1 MAKRAI
7 LTGVV
12 VSFDDAAGLGV
23 VRGEDGSE
31 LPFHCTAIADGTR
44 SIQEQARVHYSVVPG
59 RAGRFEANDL
69 HPASG

>member
-12 VSFDDAAGLGV
+12 ASFDDAAGLGV
-23 VRGEDGSE
+23 VRGDDGAE

-44 SIQEQARVHYSVVPG
+44 TIAEQVRVWYSVVPG
-59 RAGRFEANDL
+59 RAGRFEAAGI
-69 HPASG
+69 HPAGD